1 MQAKASNPRVLS
13 SQYIPDSSF
22 SAYGVFVEEI
32 AVCQGYALAYKLLCD
47 RVGIECYM
55 VTSDSMNHAWNI
67 VWLDG
72 SWYHVDAT
80 WDDPSWDMP
89 GRVDHTYLF
98 RSDDDFRNRLEHYG
112 WQVTMGSAVQYI
124 YATNNAYSSSDK
136 TKADIDENGIITAI
150 YEGTAVITV
159 SMKDYAGNV
168 KTAEYE
174 VTVVPPKY
182 TVTFLGQ
189 PGENLWENRRYFM
202 PGGQPQLL
210 RQELTSNR

>member
-72 SWYHVDAT
+72 H
-80 WDDPSWDMP
+80 
-89 GRVDHTYLF
+89 
-98 RSDDDFRNRLEHYG
+98 
-112 WQVTMGSAVQYI
+112 
-124 YATNNAYSSSDK
+124 
-136 TKADIDENGIITAI
+136 GI
-150 YEGTAVITV
+150 
-159 SMKDYAGNV
+159 MWM
-168 KTAEYE
+168 
-174 VTVVPPKY
+174 
-182 TVTFLGQ
+182 Q
-189 PGENLWENRRYFM
+189 PGM
-202 PGGQPQLL
+202 IPPGICRGA
-210 RQELTSNR
+210 